1 MPEAT
6 AMHPDK
12 AELFA
17 PSWTASALRHQLA
30 FLKVAFLKDTADK
43 TRDELVELYW
53 EALVARGVE
62 HDAEA
67 RRWLLLPE
75 ELGPEEQAEAWVCL
89 LADRPLEA
97 TPLQERL
104 KSGTMLC
111 ALLEKVK
118 PGSIKLKVASD
129 EHLATL
135 NENMANAKMRE
146 NIGQYVDGC
155 ADLGLPQRELFLTA
169 DLFENKNW
177 KGVLKNIHG
186 LARFCH
192 YDVPGFHGP
201 MMGKSNRFVAPGQ
214 LKTRTSDQVPKERT
228 WVGQES
234 GHPPPELQYLGV
246 AQASLRR
253 SHDDWKEA
261 CAAAV
266 ARLQAGNLDG
276 RDASWLALA
285 LAKWWAVHAAGV
297 EAHGRHVT
305 EIVLPACATDD
316 GVDAQLRNSIGAEHN
331 VLKNDLKTIEGKIVQ
346 LLEAAGC
353 TQKKGSGPLAG
364 WEPPQ
369 SVAAAAREKKD
380 DDRLELDGW
389 PAAALRHQVAAMGGT
404 VPPAGAAHGALASAY
419 WEALK
424 AKGWERDA
432 DKRRWLQLPA
442 AESAK
447 PEAAAAAWLH
457 LLLDMEVP
465 EAGYDEK
472 KDEGAPLQQM
482 LRSGTLLCALLE
494 KIKPGAIKLKVAS
507 DEQLATMAPNRA
519 NAKMRENIGQ
529 YVDACAALGLP
540 QRELFI
546 TADLFED
553 KNWKVVLKN
562 IHGLAR
568 YCHKDVPGFK
578 GPHMGKSNTQ
588 DGRAR
593 RATNDE
599 TNKQHAGML
608 RVMKGLVEL
617 SVSYT
622 EHADAVTA
630 QEATAAEGMAK
641 ALSWEEV
648 MKVEAKVTAAMVES
662 DVGLLFRSCDMEA
675 KRAWAEARGMG
686 GCALAWGVLPKTKR
700 FEEQVTAVLT
710 TITEKVKLQDCGNGE
725 WW

>member
-1 MPEAT
+1 MPET

-17 PSWTASALRHQLA
+17 PSWTSAALRHQLA

-104 KSGTMLC
+104 KSGTM
-111 ALLEKVK
+111 
-118 PGSIKLKVASD
+118 
-129 EHLATL
+129 
-135 NENMANAKMRE
+135 
-146 NIGQYVDGC
+146 
-155 ADLGLPQRELFLTA
+155 
-169 DLFENKNW
+169 
-177 KGVLKNIHG
+177 
-186 LARFCH
+186 
-192 YDVPGFHGP
+192 
-201 MMGKSNRFVAPGQ
+201 
-214 LKTRTSDQVPKERT
+214 
-228 WVGQES
+228 
-234 GHPPPELQYLGV
+234 
-246 AQASLRR
+246 
-253 SHDDWKEA
+253 
-261 CAAAV
+261 
-266 ARLQAGNLDG
+266 
-276 RDASWLALA
+276 
-285 LAKWWAVHAAGV
+285 
-297 EAHGRHVT
+297 
-305 EIVLPACATDD
+305 
-316 GVDAQLRNSIGAEHN
+316 
-331 VLKNDLKTIEGKIVQ
+331 
-346 LLEAAGC
+346 
-353 TQKKGSGPLAG
+353 
-364 WEPPQ
+364 
-369 SVAAAAREKKD
+369 
-380 DDRLELDGW
+380 
-389 PAAALRHQVAAMGGT
+389 
-404 VPPAGAAHGALASAY
+404 
-419 WEALK
+419 
-424 AKGWERDA
+424 
-432 DKRRWLQLPA
+432 
-442 AESAK
+442 
-447 PEAAAAAWLH
+447 
-457 LLLDMEVP
+457 
-465 EAGYDEK
+465 
-472 KDEGAPLQQM
+472 
-482 LRSGTLLCALLE
+482 LCALLE

-700 FEEQVTAVLT
+700 FEEQVTAVLV

>member
-1 MPEAT
+1 M
-6 AMHPDK
+6 
-12 AELFA
+12 
-17 PSWTASALRHQLA
+17 
-30 FLKVAFLKDTADK
+30 
-43 TRDELVELYW
+43 
-53 EALVARGVE
+53 
-62 HDAEA
+62 
-67 RRWLLLPE
+67 
-75 ELGPEEQAEAWVCL
+75 
-89 LADRPLEA
+89 
-97 TPLQERL
+97 
-104 KSGTMLC
+104 
-111 ALLEKVK
+111 
-118 PGSIKLKVASD
+118 
-129 EHLATL
+129 
-135 NENMANAKMRE
+135 
-146 NIGQYVDGC
+146 
-155 ADLGLPQRELFLTA
+155 
-169 DLFENKNW
+169 
-177 KGVLKNIHG
+177 
-186 LARFCH
+186 
-192 YDVPGFHGP
+192 
-201 MMGKSNRFVAPGQ
+201 
-214 LKTRTSDQVPKERT
+214 
-228 WVGQES
+228 
-234 GHPPPELQYLGV
+234 
-246 AQASLRR
+246 
-253 SHDDWKEA
+253 
-261 CAAAV
+261 
-266 ARLQAGNLDG
+266 
-276 RDASWLALA
+276 
-285 LAKWWAVHAAGV
+285 
-297 EAHGRHVT
+297 
-305 EIVLPACATDD
+305 
-316 GVDAQLRNSIGAEHN
+316 
-331 VLKNDLKTIEGKIVQ
+331 
-346 LLEAAGC
+346 
-353 TQKKGSGPLAG
+353 
-364 WEPPQ
+364 
-369 SVAAAAREKKD
+369 AAAAREKD

-404 VPPAGAAHGALASAY
+404 RCRRRARAHGALASAY

-472 KDEGAPLQQM
+472 KDEGAPLQAM

-622 EHADAVTA
+622 EHADA
-630 QEATAAEGMAK
+630 
-641 ALSWEEV
+641 W
-648 MKVEAKVTAAMVES
+648 
-662 DVGLLFRSCDMEA
+662 R
-675 KRAWAEARGMG
+675 RRRRRRPRG
-686 GCALAWGVLPKTKR
+686 WQR
-700 FEEQVTAVLT
+700 R
-710 TITEKVKLQDCGNGE
+710 
-725 WW
+725 